1 MIQELQLRIL
11 PEEAVNE
18 QSLKQVVAHETGAQP
33 KDIQAVR
40 VLKRSIDAR
49 QHTIYVNVKLRVFI
63 NEQPEEPEY
72 QSVEYKDVS
81 GGKQVVVVGAG
92 PGGLFA
98 ALRLIE
104 LGLRPVIIE
113 RGKNVR

>member
-49 QHTIYVNVKLRVFI
+49 QRTI
-63 NEQPEEPEY
+63 
-72 QSVEYKDVS
+72 
-81 GGKQVVVVGAG
+81 
-92 PGGLFA
+92 
-98 ALRLIE
+98 
-104 LGLRPVIIE
+104 
-113 RGKNVR
+113 